1 MKRINRN
8 IALVL
13 IAGLLAVLMCALT
26 ACAPETEPLTDAEI
40 EALREEYP
48 EYNSSPPLVD
58 MIVQQS
64 FERKA
69 TLADTYVYV
78 EITSEPQYFS
88 KSMKK
93 YMDAQMVEKYKKEGL
108 STDSTFFE
116 YTAKVLDDSQGL
128 LKSDAS
134 IQMYSSMLFFDSTPP
149 LQVGDRVAVAV
160 MKDEERENAYS
171 FAWTTMYYVT
181 EDEHVLSCVKE
192 LEGDE
197 KTGIGVDALLEDVR
211 TVRKANAAEE
221 SE

>member
-1 MKRINRN
+1 MKRINQK
-8 IALVL
+8 ITLAL
-13 IAGLLAVLMCALT
+13 IAGLLTVLLCALT
-26 ACAPETEPLTDAEI
+26 ACAPAAEPLTDAEI

-58 MIVQQS
+58 MIVQQP

-78 EITSEPQYFS
+78 EITSEPQYYS
-88 KSMKK
+88 ESMEK

-108 STDSTFFE
+108 SLDDDFFE
-116 YTAKVLDDSQGL
+116 YTAKIIDDSQGL
-128 LKSDAS
+128 FKSGAT
-134 IQMYSSMLFFDSTPP
+134 IQIYSSMLFFDCTPP
-149 LQVGDRVAVAV
+149 LNIGDRVAVAV
-160 MKDEERENAYS
+160 MKDKERENAYS

-181 EDEHVLSCVKE
+181 EDEYVLSCVKE

>member
-8 IALVL
+8 TALVL

-26 ACAPETEPLTDAEI
+26 ACAPEPEPLTDAEI
-40 EALREEYP
+40 EALPEEYP

-128 LKSDAS
+128 LKSGAS
-134 IQMYSSMLFFDSTPP
+134 IQLCSSVLFFDSTPP

>member
-8 IALVL
+8 TALVL

-26 ACAPETEPLTDAEI
+26 ACAPEPEPLTDAEI

-211 TVRKANAAEE
+211 TVRKANAAK
-221 SE
+221 